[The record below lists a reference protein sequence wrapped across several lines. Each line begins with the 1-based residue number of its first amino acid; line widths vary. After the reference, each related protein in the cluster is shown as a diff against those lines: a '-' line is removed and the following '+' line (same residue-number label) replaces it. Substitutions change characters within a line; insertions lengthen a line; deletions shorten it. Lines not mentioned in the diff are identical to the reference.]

1 MKFVCQDIE
10 RPGFPRE
17 ITTLKTLVHWSGKTE
32 EEIKELSDDNEDGF
46 IIDGFMFNPLESKVK
61 KQKKVKK
68 PLTMEKPTRQRLDII
83 GLEEWELKEGYM
95 RTYKLDGKEIRL
107 RDLAKEIKTG
117 LTTILRY
124 TEYYKRVKIAGR
136 LIETTQT
143 KKEKTYNIYYKNKL
157 IHEDLTEQEAM
168 NVMGKKRQWIRTYA
182 STNGTTNT
190 GYRIERIVDT
200 I

>member
-17 ITTLKTLVHWSGKTE
+17 ISTLKTLVEWSGKTE
-32 EEIKELSDDNEDGF
+32 EEIKQLSNDNEDGF
-46 IIDGFMFNPLESKVK
+46 IIDGFMFNPLESKIVK
-61 KQKKVKK
+61 REKVKK
-68 PLTMEKPTRQRLDII
+68 PLTMKKPTRQRLDII

-168 NVMGKKRQWIRTYA
+168 TVMGKKRQWIRTYA